1 VNGTQDGVPAM
12 LLAVNAGSSSL
23 KLALFRDDAT
33 GAVSEILRINRDH
46 HAGNAVRC
54 TGGAFEK
61 IALPPASASDGE
73 FLAAL
78 CATLKPHRVVHRVVH
93 GGDEA
98 RFCVAIDA
106 AERARLHALS
116 ALAPLHQPPALRLID
131 TLANAQPAL
140 PQYACF
146 DTAFHAGMPAVA
158 RDYALPA
165 ALRARHPNLHA
176 FGFHGI
182 SCQSAVENLR
192 AGGELPAR
200 LVIAHLGSGAS
211 VTAVLNGRSVAT
223 SMGFSALE
231 GLVMATRPGR
241 LDAGVLLY
249 LLRHETA
256 DAGALEELLYR
267 QSGLLGYS
275 ALSADM
281 RVLLASDEAAA
292 QAAVDLFVY
301 RAAQEIAALCV
312 ALDGIDTLLFTGGIG
327 ENQAVIRERITDR
340 LRFLGE
346 FNVRVLAC
354 DEERSMAQ
362 AVRVAVQPATT
373 GPATA
378 RR

>member
-1 VNGTQDGVPAM
+1 MTGTRDATNDGAPAT

-23 KLALFRDDAT
+23 KLALFRGDAT
-33 GAVSEILRINRDH
+33 DAVTERLRITRDH
-46 HAGNAVRC
+46 HAGHAVRC
-54 TGGAFEK
+54 SGGDAANLE
-61 IALPPASASDGE
+61 LPPESASDGE

-78 CATLKPHRVVHRVVH
+78 CARIRPSRVVHRVVH
-93 GGDEA
+93 GGEET
-98 RFCVAIDA
+98 RPCVAVDA
-106 AERARLHALS
+106 AERVRLHALS
-116 ALAPLHQPPALRLID
+116 ALAPLHQPPALHLIEA
-131 TLANAQPAL
+131 LAHAQPAL

-165 ALRARHPNLHA
+165 ALRARHPQLHA

-182 SCQSAVENLR
+182 SCQAAVENLR

-211 VTAVLNGRSVAT
+211 ATAVLNGRSVAT

-241 LDAGVLLY
+241 IDAGVLIY

-256 DAGALEELLYR
+256 DADVLENLLYR
-267 QSGLLGYS
+267 QAGLLGYS
-275 ALSADM
+275 GLSADM
-281 RVLLASDEAAA
+281 RVLLASDEPAA
-292 QAAVDLFVY
+292 QAAVDLFVF

-312 ALDGIDTLLFTGGIG
+312 ALGGIDTLLFTGGIG
-327 ENQAVIRERITDR
+327 ENQAVIRERIATR

-346 FNVRVLAC
+346 FRVRVLPC
-354 DEERSMAQ
+354 DEERAMAE
-362 AVRVAVQPATT
+362 AAFRAA
-373 GPATA
+373 
-378 RR
+378 